1 MNNKQPTNESDT
13 TRPSDDEVVD
23 LHLHREFSQIEEA
36 FTAYPLQEPSAVVL
50 ARVRANAEKQLEKGL
65 LASIKDFLGGF
76 ALARQ
81 TAWVLTI
88 FVVVGLSYA
97 LNSLREIS
105 PHTPGLSRTEI
116 AQDTSATP
124 NQLQATVPG
133 DLPEDA
139 TLQSQKNIVEKVT
152 ASVPVPIDVASL
164 VDYNKALE
172 LYNQG
177 QFKSAADA
185 FDKLM
190 ATTPRFEKRQELYSY
205 WIQALQRLGDNEQAI
220 KRQQE
225 LQKIIAEEGL

>member
-1 MNNKQPTNESDT
+1 MNKQPTNESDD
-13 TRPSDDEVVD
+13 TRPNDDHID

-36 FTAYPLQEPSAVVL
+36 FKYYPLQEPSDAVL
-50 ARVRANAEKQLEKGL
+50 ARVRSHAEKQLEKGF
-65 LASIKDFLGGF
+65 LASLQDFFAGF

-105 PHTPGLSRTEI
+105 PHTPGLSRTQV
-116 AQDTSATP
+116 AQDAVVTP

-133 DLPEDA
+133 DVSEDV
-139 TLQSQKNIVEKVT
+139 TLQSQKNIVEKVAT
-152 ASVPVPIDVASL
+152 SVSVENDATGFQT
-164 VDYNKALE
+164 YTKALT

-177 QFKSAADA
+177 QFKSAAEA

-190 ATTPRFEKRQELYSY
+190 GAKPQFEKREELYTY
-205 WIQALQRLGDNEQAI
+205 WIQALQRLGDNEQAT

-225 LQKIIAEEGL
+225 LQKILTAKTP

>member
-1 MNNKQPTNESDT
+1 MNNKQPTNESGDS
-13 TRPSDDEVVD
+13 RPSGDEID

-36 FTAYPLQEPSAVVL
+36 FKGYPLQEPSEAVL
-50 ARVRANAEKQLEKGL
+50 ARVRVNAEKQLQKT
-65 LASIKDFLGGF
+65 LAQSVRDFFAGF

-81 TAWVLTI
+81 AAWVMTI

-105 PHTPGLSRTEI
+105 PHTPGLSHTPV
-116 AQDTSATP
+116 AQEAAVTP

-133 DLPEDA
+133 DVPNETELE
-139 TLQSQKNIVEKVT
+139 LQKNIVEKVAT
-152 ASVPVPIDVASL
+152 SVSAENDAMGL
-164 VDYNKALE
+164 KAYTQALA

-190 ATTPRFEKRQELYSY
+190 GAKPRFDKREELYTY

-225 LQKIIAEEGL
+225 LQKILAEKNP